1 LYIVNLKALK
11 VQCLVYP
18 CIVQVV
24 EVDLIISKPIHSRDR
39 NYYINR
45 ITLWKMSFLV
55 RN

>member
-18 CIVQVV
+18 CIDQVV

-39 NYYINR
+39 NYSNYSAEDVI
-45 ITLWKMSFLV
+45 SSS
-55 RN
+55 